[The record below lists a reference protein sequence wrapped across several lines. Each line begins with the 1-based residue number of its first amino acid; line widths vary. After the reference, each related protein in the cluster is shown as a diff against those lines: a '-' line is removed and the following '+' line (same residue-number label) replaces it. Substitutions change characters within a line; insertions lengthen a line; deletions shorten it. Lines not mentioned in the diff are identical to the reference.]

1 MEDQKMEDK
10 KMEDK
15 KNVYGVVLA
24 GGVGA
29 RMGNVEKPKQFME
42 VAGKPILVLVLEKFA
57 VHPGFDQV
65 LVLSPKQWIRYT
77 EDLIQKYIPQK
88 DRVIVLEGGDTRNET
103 IMNAI
108 RYLDR
113 QELLDEETV
122 IVTHDSV
129 RPFVTH
135 RILEENIQA
144 AKEFGACD
152 TVIPATDTIV
162 QSVSHN
168 IISDIPD
175 RSIMYQGQTPQ
186 SFKAKKLKRVYES
199 LTAQEK
205 EILTDACK
213 IFVIKGEEVRL
224 VQGEVSN
231 IKITYPYDLKV
242 AESLIY

>member
-1 MEDQKMEDK
+1 MEDR
-10 KMEDK
+10 

-42 VAGKPILVLVLEKFA
+42 VGGKPILILVLEKF
-57 VHPGFDQV
+57 VVYPGFDKV
-65 LVLSPKQWIRYT
+65 LVLSPKQWMRYT

-88 DRVIVLEGGDTRNET
+88 EHVTVIEGGSSRNET
-103 IMNAI
+103 IMNSI
-108 RYLDR
+108 RYLE
-113 QELLDEETV
+113 QEELLDEETV

-135 RILEENIQA
+135 RIIEENVKA
-144 AKEFGACD
+144 AQEYGACD

-162 QSVSHN
+162 QSVSHE

-175 RSIMYQGQTPQ
+175 RSMMYQGQTPQ
-186 SFKAKKLKRVYES
+186 SFKARKLKRVYES
-199 LTAQEK
+199 LTAEEK

-224 VQGEVSN
+224 VQGEVYN

-242 AESLIY
+242 AESLIC